1 MLTNVARTTLPLVVN
16 MPNVRTLE
24 EVITASVTVATME
37 MDSLAQVGCPLKEL
51 CGSDD

>member
-16 MPNVRTLE
+16 TPIVRTLE
-24 EVITASVTVATME
+24 EVISASVTVATTE

-51 CGSDD
+51 RGSVD